1 MQGGCGDIHLILKFS
16 PTPAYAFGT
25 KNGGIALRP
34 ALHSLGQQFVQTSVA
49 QGLVVK
55 PPNMGQARRRCAR
68 VRQGVVERHKSLDKK
83 SAQGAKL
90 QKLSPTRTR
99 PRINRVGFKA
109 MGSSNFYSTV
119 TDFAKLRGLSTSVP
133 RAHAVW

>member
-1 MQGGCGDIHLILKFS
+1 MQGGCGGIHLVLKFN

-34 ALHSLGQQFVQTSVA
+34 ALHSLGQQFVQTNVA

-55 PPNMGQARRRCAR
+55 PSNMGQTRRRGAR
-68 VRQGVVERHKSLDKK
+68 VRQGVVERHESLDAK

-90 QKLSPTRTR
+90 QKLSPTRIR
-99 PRINRVGFKA
+99 PPINRVGVKA
-109 MGSSNFYSTV
+109 MG
-119 TDFAKLRGLSTSVP
+119 
-133 RAHAVW
+133 